1 MNTISAV
8 VTTLNN
14 ADTLSKCL
22 ESVKFCDEIIVLDSN
37 STDVTRDIAMSYQA
51 TIYVEA
57 FKGYGP
63 QKQSAIDKATSHWV
77 LLLDADEYIDAAA
90 ADIIR
95 KAISSGAID
104 GYRLPRR
111 EWLFWRWVHS
121 MTRPNW
127 QTRLFRK
134 EKGAMNDVPVHA
146 APEVRGKVE
155 NLELNFFH
163 LGEKNLAQRVDK
175 INRYSS
181 GLLEKK
187 NRKGFTKLRILLYP
201 SFVFFRFYVLKRNF
215 LNGWAGYLAARTHA
229 FYAFLKYAKRLEQDQ
244 KQQSDKI

>member
-77 LLLDADEYIDAAA
+77 LL
-90 ADIIR
+90 
-95 KAISSGAID
+95 
-104 GYRLPRR
+104 
-111 EWLFWRWVHS
+111 
-121 MTRPNW
+121 
-127 QTRLFRK
+127 
-134 EKGAMNDVPVHA
+134 
-146 APEVRGKVE
+146 
-155 NLELNFFH
+155 
-163 LGEKNLAQRVDK
+163 
-175 INRYSS
+175 
-181 GLLEKK
+181 
-187 NRKGFTKLRILLYP
+187 
-201 SFVFFRFYVLKRNF
+201 
-215 LNGWAGYLAARTHA
+215 
-229 FYAFLKYAKRLEQDQ
+229 
-244 KQQSDKI
+244 